1 MALQQITLKVTGT
14 SLVPVTTIQW
24 QELSW
29 YLFVLGVGQAGVYR
43 TALWKAGTQGRSS
56 FNSTSDGKEKNYSF

>member
-14 SLVPVTTIQW
+14 SLIPVTTIQW

-29 YLFVLGVGQAGVYR
+29 YLFVRGLGQAGAHE
-43 TALWKAGTQGRSS
+43 TALWKAGRLT
-56 FNSTSDGKEKNYSF
+56 GKEFIQLNV

>member
-14 SLVPVTTIQW
+14 NLIPVATIPG

-29 YLFVLGVGQAGVYR
+29 YLFVLGLGLGQAGAYR
-43 TALWKAGTQGRSS
+43 TALWKTGRQAGKDFIQL
-56 FNSTSDGKEKNYSF
+56 NV